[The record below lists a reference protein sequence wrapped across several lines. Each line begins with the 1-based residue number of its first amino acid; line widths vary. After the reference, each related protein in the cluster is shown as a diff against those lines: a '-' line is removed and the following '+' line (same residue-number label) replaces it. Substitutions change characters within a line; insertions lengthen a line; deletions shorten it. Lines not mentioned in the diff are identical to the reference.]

1 MSSPEPTIFK
11 MKRREY
17 EDLRIKPGD
26 KISLEITISND
37 NDIGA

>member
-1 MSSPEPTIFK
+1 

-17 EDLRIKPGD
+17 EELGIKPED